1 MTEQWIKS
9 QVFGSTVREDLSK
22 GLTESHDTGNED
34 WKTFRGEKIPV
45 TLGKKQVMESS
56 ILWAGLL
63 KTEARN
69 QQTLELKKAVQEAN
83 LEAEKEEEKK
93 IADPLKCDLISDM
106 GKTKTSVSAQHN
118 SEMIDC
124 QERENQLIACLQ
136 RQCRYLCSCMSSTC

>member
-1 MTEQWIKS
+1 M
-9 QVFGSTVREDLSK
+9 
-22 GLTESHDTGNED
+22 
-34 WKTFRGEKIPV
+34 
-45 TLGKKQVMESS
+45 
-56 ILWAGLL
+56 LWAGLL

-93 IADPLKCDLISDM
+93 IADPLKCDLISDL

-136 RQCRYLCSCMSSTC
+136 RQCRYLCSCMSST